1 MSVPL
6 TVDREIDAR
15 SSFCP
20 GPLMELIR
28 GIRESEV
35 DARLAVLSRDP
46 GSRTDIPAWV
56 AKAGHELLAVEEN
69 EGYARYVV
77 RKAR

>member
-1 MSVPL
+1 VP
-6 TVDREIDAR
+6 VDVEIDAR

-28 GIRESEV
+28 GIREGEV
-35 DARLAVLSRDP
+35 GTTVAVLSRDP
-46 GSRTDIPAWV
+46 TSRSDIPTWV
-56 AKAGHELLAVEEN
+56 EKAAQQLVAVEEYPD
-69 EGYARYVV
+69 YARYVV